1 MSHLWHTI
9 RHENGTWQNYFGYVD
24 GQETNAADTGA
35 WTAISCAGGGSY
47 IPLQLVGVSG
57 GQLWHTIR
65 YVDGTWQNFFG
76 LVESQETNA
85 AAPGDF
91 TGISCAYL
99 LDQGQLHVVGI
110 AGGQLWHTIRNNAVE
125 GYAWQNF
132 FGLVESQETNAAAPG
147 NFTAISCCEGPDDT
161 LHVVGVANDLG
172 QLWHTARSPKGI
184 WQNSFDQVTSQLTW
198 PGEFTAI
205 SCAGV
210 GETLELV
217 GVAGGYL
224 WHTIRY
230 ADGTWQNNFDLIPGE
245 ENAQGNPG
253 NPGIYGTISGPLSG
267 AISCAAVGD
276 QFELVAISGGELYHT
291 IRDANGK
298 WQNNVVMVETQETNN
313 LTDFTA
319 TSCSGVDSDLHLV
332 AVQGGP
338 PEGP

>member
-9 RHENGTWQNYFGYVD
+9 RYENGTWQNYFGYVD

-47 IPLQLVGVSG
+47 IPLQLVGVSD

-76 LVESQETNA
+76 LVESQEA
-85 AAPGDF
+85 
-91 TGISCAYL
+91 
-99 LDQGQLHVVGI
+99 
-110 AGGQLWHTIRNNAVE
+110 
-125 GYAWQNF
+125 
-132 FGLVESQETNAAAPG
+132 NAAAPG

-172 QLWHTARSPKGI
+172 QLWHTARSPNGT
-184 WQNSFDQVTSQLTW
+184 WQNSFDQVTSELLW

-230 ADGTWQNNFDLIPGE
+230 ADGTWQTYFDLIPGE
-245 ENAQGNPG
+245 ENPQG
-253 NPGIYGTISGPLSG
+253 NPGIYGTVLGPLDG
-267 AISCAAVGD
+267 AISCATVGA
-276 QFELVAISGGELYHT
+276 QFEIVAIAGGGLYHT
-291 IRDANGK
+291 IRDANGN
-298 WQNNVVMVETQETNN
+298 WQNSVGLVESQETNN
-313 LTDFTA
+313 LADFTA

-332 AVQGGP
+332 AVQGGAP
-338 PEGP
+338 GQ